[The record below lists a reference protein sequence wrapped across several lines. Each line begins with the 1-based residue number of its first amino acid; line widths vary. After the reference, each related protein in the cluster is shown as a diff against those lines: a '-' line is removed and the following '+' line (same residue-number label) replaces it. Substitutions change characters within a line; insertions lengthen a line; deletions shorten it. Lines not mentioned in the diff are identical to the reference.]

1 VLSPQMGQVA
11 FRIAFFLVFVSTI
24 LLFFV
29 EPGSAEF
36 VVTGITL
43 LIGLVFGIGVLVI
56 VRRQSR

>member
-1 VLSPQMGQVA
+1 MGQVA